1 MHKLLVR
8 QLRLCYGSIE
18 SAPAE
23 LDKLLAL
30 VDAAY
35 HEADADRQLLE
46 HSMQTVSQELIERY
60 RELREEEDR
69 NRALSEAQLITVERR
84 AEVALRDSERRFTA
98 IYEHAA
104 AGIVLTD
111 SEGRIVQSNPAFHA
125 LIGYSGAELVGR
137 PTASLSPPEEAPITR
152 KALQDLRDGAPSVVV
167 EKWFRQKSGG
177 LFLGKLTLS
186 LIRSEAGE
194 MIYTVGI
201 IEDITES
208 RRIGEALVQSE
219 ERLRQAQ
226 KMEAVGQL
234 AAGVAHDF
242 NNLLTV
248 IGGHAS
254 MLLEELREDDPAYC
268 DASEIRHAATRAAGL
283 TRQLLAFSRRQVLQ
297 PKLVQVNAVIEGL
310 VPMLRRLIGEDIAI
324 ECRLAVPLPAVTAD
338 PGQLEQVIMNLAVN
352 ARDAM
357 PGGGTLLLETREA
370 IQTHGDNGLPA
381 DFVEIAVQDT
391 GTGMSREVL
400 QHLFEPF
407 FTTKEPGKGTGLGLA
422 TVYGIITQSGGQ
434 VNVSSTAGAGSTF
447 RIRLP
452 ATPGNTTPE
461 DRLHSLMSSKP
472 ASGTIL
478 VVEDDPAVR
487 NLASRVLE
495 RAGYRVIPAASAP
508 EALELA
514 RVQPDAFDLL
524 LTDMVMPEM
533 NGRQLAGILT
543 AANPA
548 LPVLFMS
555 GYTDDDILRRGLTAH
570 GAKFLQKPFTPVAL
584 IDAISELLSERAST

>member
-1 MHKLLVR
+1 VHKLLER
-8 QLRLCYGSIE
+8 QLQRCYGSIE

-23 LDKLLAL
+23 LQAFLAL

-46 HSMQTVSQELIERY
+46 HSMQTVSQESIERY
-60 RELREEEDR
+60 RKLHDEENR
-69 NRALSEAQLITVERR
+69 NRVLSEAQLITVERR

-111 SEGRIVQSNPAFHA
+111 SDGRIVQANPAIQA
-125 LIGYSGAELVGR
+125 LIGYSGEELVGR
-137 PTASLSPPEEAPITR
+137 PSASLSPPEEAPITR
-152 KALQDLRDGAPSVVV
+152 KALQELREGAPSVIV
-167 EKWFRQKSGG
+167 EKWFRKKSGE

-186 LIRSEAGE
+186 LVRSEIGE

-254 MLLEELREDDPAYC
+254 MLLEELREDDPMYC
-268 DASEIRHAATRAAGL
+268 DVSEIRHAATRAAGL

-324 ECRLAVPLPAVTAD
+324 ECRLAAPLPAVNAD

-357 PGGGTLLLETREA
+357 PGGGTLLLETREV
-370 IQTHGDNGLPA
+370 IQTHGDSGLPA
-381 DFVEIAVQDT
+381 DFVEITVQDT

-452 ATPGNTTPE
+452 ATAGTAPE
-461 DRLHSLMSSKP
+461 DRLDPLVSSKP
-472 ASGTIL
+472 ATGTIL

-495 RAGYRVIPAASAP
+495 RAGYRVIPAASAS

-514 RVQPDAFDLL
+514 RAQPDGFDLL

-584 IDAISELLSERAST
+584 IDAISELLSESASK